1 MIADVGQLLAQARF
15 WRDGCTLPL
24 QPYPEV
30 LDQRR
35 GACLA
40 HGQTHL
46 GGLAA
51 DLRLDCVHRRDPAQS
66 FGGDFR
72 TMRVVDLAQLAP
84 GVAPEMLHATSL
96 GICCA
101 HDYVAEWELCR
112 TGHDELAFSP
122 QHNLLHSQRA
132 KEGHQPLVRLPRA
145 IRSGLRGIAKRHRLG
160 LQLDIDPRLARS
172 CLTRYDQHPC
182 RDRPRYE
189 GPGHRSLRCREAGPR
204 RPWKDKPGLTSFL
217 KSL

>member
-1 MIADVGQLLAQARF
+1 MAGTRERLRAF
-15 WRDGCTLPL
+15 LPL
-24 QPYPEV
+24 FVSPE
-30 LDQRR
+30 LRPTPD
-35 GACLA
+35 AA
-40 HGQTHL
+40 H
-46 GGLAA
+46 A
-51 DLRLDCVHRRDPAQS
+51 R
-66 FGGDFR
+66 
-72 TMRVVDLAQLAP
+72 LAP
-84 GVAPEMLHATSL
+84 PRAAGGAEGASPGGRCGFPRRLSAPDGSPSFRLPPSL
-96 GICCA
+96 DPLRSICYA
-101 HDYVAEWELCR
+101 RDYVAEWELCR